1 MLKIR
6 WLFNQTCQIYS
17 RDSII
22 LTDLMRHFMPIL
34 DQHTL
39 DFISSS
45 TEQTVRLGIR
55 LGELLHPGDMVC
67 LYGDLGAGK
76 TAFSRGVGRGWGTAL
91 RVTSPTFIL
100 INEYPRAKDGA
111 VLYHIDCYRLETDRD
126 VMTVGLDD
134 VFDGQGA
141 VIIEWPERI
150 EGWLPPDRLRIQIG
164 YLSETRRTLQFKGI
178 GERAEQLLAEF
189 KHSAFGV

>member
-1 MLKIR
+1 
-6 WLFNQTCQIYS
+6 
-17 RDSII
+17 
-22 LTDLMRHFMPIL
+22 MRHFMPIL

-91 RVTSPTFIL
+91 RVTSPTFTL

-134 VFDGQGA
+134 VFDSQGA